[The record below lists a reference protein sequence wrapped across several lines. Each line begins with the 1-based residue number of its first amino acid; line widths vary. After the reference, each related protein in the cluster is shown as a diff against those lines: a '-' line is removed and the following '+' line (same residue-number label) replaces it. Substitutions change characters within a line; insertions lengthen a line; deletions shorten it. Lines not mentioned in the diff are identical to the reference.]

1 MLFRSLM
8 PPVVGGVVHMEAMAH
23 GFGGK
28 AWVDQVPDRPYG
40 PGRPAVVELLA
51 LVPGLQRSP
60 SRLRDWPGFC
70 TVVLRQ
76 TFCQLWCRT
85 IPATAGCPQGAHPAN
100 CSSGQGFQRRG
111 WDSNP
116 RKLSLRWFSRPEP
129 STTRPP
135 FQVTSILYRRSV
147 DLSTLFLFRYHS
159 VSKIGRAHV

>member
-1 MLFRSLM
+1 M

-135 FQVTSILYRRSV
+135 LQGVARTSGLGPGDFSAAAVVAGSV
-147 DLSTLFLFRYHS
+147 AGG
-159 VSKIGRAHV
+159 KGWG